1 MLKWNNIKTMN
12 KDVQEFIGARQSTAY
27 MMVILLLGS
36 ASVWALPQIVETFQD
51 GSFVEAVSLI
61 AILVFLSGLA
71 YYFAPKLSPKKSI
84 RVNQKTLSMRQ
95 DGAIHWRVELSD
107 IGRCDISR
115 REETAFKDRSKML
128 NVHNKNGEKLI
139 EQEVEFLDAD
149 QQKSLLELLLSRVKK
164 I

>member
-1 MLKWNNIKTMN
+1 MN
-12 KDVQEFIGARQSTAY
+12 KDVQEFIGARQSTTY
-27 MMVILLLGS
+27 MTVTILLGTVG
-36 ASVWALPQIVETFQD
+36 VWALPQIVETFQD

-61 AILVFLSGLA
+61 AILAFISGLA

-95 DGAIHWRVELSD
+95 DGAIHWRVELAD

-128 NVHNKNGEKLI
+128 NVHNKNDEKLI

-149 QQKSLLELLLSRVKK
+149 QQKLLLELLLHRVEK

>member
-27 MMVILLLGS
+27 MTVTILLGTVG
-36 ASVWALPQIVETFQD
+36 VWALPQVVETFQD

-71 YYFAPKLSPKKSI
+71 YYFAPKLSPQKSI

-95 DGAIHWRVELSD
+95 DGAIHWLVELSD
-107 IGRCDISR
+107 IGRCDISG

-128 NVHNKNGEKLI
+128 SVYHTNGEKLI
-139 EQEVEFLDAD
+139 EQEVEFLNSD
-149 QQKSLLELLLSRVKK
+149 QQRSLLDLLLYRVKK

>member
-1 MLKWNNIKTMN
+1 MN

-27 MMVILLLGS
+27 MMVILSLGS
-36 ASVWALPQIVETFQD
+36 VSVWALPQIVETFQE
-51 GSFVEAVSLI
+51 GGFVKALSLI
-61 AILVFLSGLA
+61 AILAFISGLA

-95 DGAIHWRVELSD
+95 DGAIHWRIELSD
-107 IGRCDISR
+107 IGQCDISR

-139 EQEVEFLDAD
+139 EQEVEFLAAE
-149 QQKSLLELLLSRVKK
+149 QQRSLLKLLLHRVEK

>member
-12 KDVQEFIGARQSTAY
+12 KDVQEFIGARQSTAHFAIIISL
-27 MMVILLLGS
+27 VS
-36 ASVWALPQIVETFQD
+36 VSVWALPQIIETLQE

-71 YYFAPKLSPKKSI
+71 YYFAPKLSPQKSI

-95 DGAIHWRVELSD
+95 DGAIHWLVELSD

-149 QQKSLLELLLSRVKK
+149 QQKSLLELLLCRVKK